1 MTNRVVLITQQ
12 ASLHYSK
19 KHIIIEFEWGK
30 ASEKIP
36 LEDLSVLLLEHR
48 QISLTSSVLYY
59 CAEHNVALITC
70 DDRHHPVAL
79 SQPLAKQ
86 TLHSK
91 IFREQIQA
99 KQPRLK
105 SLWKSIIRSKIANQ
119 ARMLELAGGN
129 ATPLKA
135 MASKVKSGDPEN
147 LEARASV
154 IYWKELFGK
163 DFVRNRDL
171 PGVNS
176 LLNYGY
182 SLIRASVAKAIVSAG
197 LHPAFSIFHR
207 NQYNPFCMAD
217 DLMEPYRPFV
227 DKVVWKHVLS
237 GKEPELTKNTKHA
250 LLSLLI
256 SRYSTAGKQQP
267 LFHSLAYYVNQVIE
281 WLRGE
286 NVDLK
291 TPVLK

>member
-1 MTNRVVLITQQ
+1 MTNRVVVISQP

-19 KHIIIEFEWGK
+19 KQIIIEFEWGK
-30 ASEKIP
+30 SSEKIP
-36 LEDLSVLLLEHR
+36 LEDLSVLLLENR

-59 CAEHNVALITC
+59 CAEYNVALITC

-105 SLWKSIIRSKIANQ
+105 SLWKCIIRSKIANQ
-119 ARMLELAGGN
+119 AAMLELAGGN
-129 ATPLKA
+129 AKRLVA
-135 MASKVKSGDPEN
+135 MAGKVKSGDPDN
-147 LEARASV
+147 LEARAS
-154 IYWKELFGK
+154 IYYWKELFGN
-163 DFVRNRDL
+163 DFVRNPDL
-171 PGVNS
+171 PGINA

-182 SLIRASVAKAIVSAG
+182 ALIRAAVAKAIVSAG

-227 DKVVWKHVLS
+227 DKVVWKQVMS
-237 GKEPELTKNTKHA
+237 GKEPILNQTTKHA
-250 LLSLLI
+250 LLTLLI

-267 LFHSLAYYVNQVIE
+267 LFHSLSYYVNQVIE